1 MDFTKLSVV
10 VLVLVFNVDDDVVE
24 VAFVIGDDVVDVV
37 LEVGAVLD
45 VTGQEAAAL
54 LYMSAMLH
62 WPFLYLLAANL
73 NVSAVLMRQKK
84 AKAFNIQST
93 TIFIGGVRIIV

>member
-1 MDFTKLSVV
+1 MGFTELSVW
-10 VLVLVFNVDDDVVE
+10 VLVLVFNVENDVVE
-24 VAFVIGDDVVDVV
+24 VALVVGDDVVDVV

-62 WPFLYLLAANL
+62 WPFFVPAG
-73 NVSAVLMRQKK
+73 S
-84 AKAFNIQST
+84 
-93 TIFIGGVRIIV
+93 

>member
-1 MDFTKLSVV
+1 MGFTELSVV
-10 VLVLVFNVDDDVVE
+10 VLVLVFNVENDVIE
-24 VAFVIGDDVVDVV
+24 VAFVVGDDVVDVV

-73 NVSAVLMRQKK
+73 NVSAVLMRQGKSQG
-84 AKAFNIQST
+84 IQHT
-93 TIFIGGVRIIV
+93 VNH